1 MYKLELTEKEIAT
14 LLCALSHYQNNNPH
28 ITQEQFD
35 IAENINQK
43 IDEIL

>member
-1 MYKLELTEKEIAT
+1 MYKLELTEKEIAI
-14 LLCALSHYQNNNPH
+14 LLQALSHYQYNNPY